1 MNSGSFGYC
10 TIKLANDLKFLT
22 KTFTEQTDLKQ
33 KTIPPIYFDR
43 PNTFFWFDG
52 TNYLPFQFKLGKEWF
67 KQKNRDAMTDSQFN
81 EFIFGHFLERR
92 LLNISTPNFLFGLVD
107 SPRVFIIA

>member
-22 KTFTEQTDLKQ
+22 KTFTEQADLKQ

-52 TNYLPFQFKLGKEWF
+52 TNYLPFQIKLGKEWF
-67 KQKNRDAMTDSQFN
+67 KQKIEMLWPIHNLTN
-81 EFIFGHFLERR
+81 LY
-92 LLNISTPNFLFGLVD
+92 LNIF
-107 SPRVFIIA
+107 

>member
-1 MNSGSFGYC
+1 MNSRSFGYC

-33 KTIPPIYFDR
+33 KQYHQFILIDQTL
-43 PNTFFWFDG
+43 FFWFDG

-67 KQKNRDAMTDSQFN
+67 KQKNREAMADSQFN
-81 EFIFGHFLERR
+81 EFIFEHFLERR